1 MHIQADLH
9 CHSIASTHAYST
21 INELAQSAKEAGIRL
36 FALTDH
42 GPAEPD
48 APHLWHFHN
57 YKILPREICGVPMLR
72 GVEANIVDEDGNLD
86 LNAKELGHMEWVIA
100 SLHKPVVPSMTTE
113 ACTRTYQRLAKENE
127 AVDVIGHCTTDF
139 FPFDYVPT
147 LKCFKEYNKLV
158 ELNESS
164 ILYKPGSRQ
173 NAYEIFRL
181 CKELEVPIV
190 VNTDCHYCTL
200 IGQVPE
206 SMQLL
211 ESLDFPERLIFNA
224 EAERVKEWVAK
235 KRNILF

>member
-113 ACTRTYQRLAKENE
+113 ACTRAYQRLAKENE

-147 LKCFKEYNKLV
+147 LKCFKEYN
-158 ELNESS
+158 NT
-164 ILYKPGSRQ
+164 GSP
-173 NAYEIFRL
+173 
-181 CKELEVPIV
+181 V
-190 VNTDCHYCTL
+190 D
-200 IGQVPE
+200 
-206 SMQLL
+206 
-211 ESLDFPERLIFNA
+211 
-224 EAERVKEWVAK
+224 
-235 KRNILF
+235 